1 MAKKIVIKSSRK
13 NAITSSQKAPATR
26 YVKAAVGDEEN
37 DDFDMDRDFDMD
49 DDEDGIMD
57 AIDDVADNVEELQDT
72 IDDMEEDDVE
82 IAMNNNIAD
91 HFIAECSRCNGIF
104 ISAVVDSDQEIDHVT
119 GICPLCGRETDQYLK
134 WIIKDA
140 NE

>member
-1 MAKKIVIKSSRK
+1 MSKKIVIKSSK
-13 NAITSSQKAPATR
+13 NKVNTSSK
-26 YVKAAVGDEEN
+26 YIKAAEDDEDLDMPMRDF
-37 DDFDMDRDFDMD
+37 DDFDDVD
-49 DDEDGIMD
+49 DDSIMD

-72 IDDMEEDDVE
+72 IDDLEEDDVD

-91 HFIAECSRCNGIF
+91 HFIAECNRCNGVF
-104 ISAVVDSDQEIDHVT
+104 ISAVVDSDQQIDHVT
-119 GICPLCGRETDQYLK
+119 GVCPLCGKETDQYLK